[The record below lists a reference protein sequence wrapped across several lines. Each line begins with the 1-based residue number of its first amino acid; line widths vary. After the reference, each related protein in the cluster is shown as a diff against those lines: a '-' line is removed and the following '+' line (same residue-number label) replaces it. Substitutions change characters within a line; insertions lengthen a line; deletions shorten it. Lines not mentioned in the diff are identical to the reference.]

1 MKLKKEFLT
10 HKTMGE
16 HFIVPTSAAEFKGI
30 VQNNETAA
38 FIVEL
43 LKSDITENEIV
54 DRILV
59 SYSDADRQTVT
70 EDVTDILNKLRS
82 IDALA
87 D

>member
-10 HKTMGE
+10 HWTMGE

-38 FIVEL
+38 FIVES

-54 DRILV
+54 DRILAT
-59 SYSDADRQTVT
+59 YSDVDRRTVT

-82 IDALA
+82 INALA